1 MFGEV
6 AILIEFSPSLLGV
19 FTVISLLMCLGKNIK
34 MYTYIYFVN
43 FHELRD

>member
-6 AILIEFSPSLLGV
+6 AILNEFSTSLLGV
-19 FTVISLLMCLGKNIK
+19 FTVISLLMCLGKKFK
-34 MYTYIYFVN
+34 MYTCIYFVN